1 MTLTDSEMDYIMGI
15 LGREPNELEEGM
27 LDIMFSEH
35 CSYKSSRPIL
45 GLFPTEGENI
55 IIGPGDDA
63 GMVAITD
70 KLALAVGIES
80 HNHPSAIEPYGGAGT
95 GIGGIL
101 RDIISMGAM
110 PIALLD
116 SLRFGPLEDQK
127 SRYLFE
133 HVVKGISDYGNR
145 VGVPT
150 VGGEVEF
157 DESFRTNPLVNVMC
171 AGLVEK
177 DKIVRGIA
185 PNVGDVFLL
194 MGGMTGRDGIHGV
207 TFASEELTS
216 DSEIEDRPAVQ
227 VGDPFTKKKVLEAS
241 LEILEKID
249 VAGVKDLGGGGLTCC
264 ISEIVDKCGNGAVV
278 DLNSIPLREEGM
290 TPYEIMLSESQER
303 MVFSINPKYVE
314 KAFAICDKYEIP
326 RAIVGQVTDTKLM
339 VIEDSSIE
347 DNNNNKIAEDNIEDN
362 NNKEIAEG
370 NIEDNNLIVNNNI
383 KETYGKPIASMPTVL
398 LADPPSLNRETRKPK
413 KDERYIQVENPSID
427 ESILKILSSP
437 NIATKKWVYKQ
448 YDHEVQVR
456 TIVKPGDDA
465 SVLKV
470 DDEKAVV
477 LSCDCNS
484 IHTKLSPYDGGA
496 GSVAEAIRNVVSMG
510 GEPYAVVDC
519 LNFGNPENPE
529 ILWQFKQCVQGMADL
544 AEKFNTPVISGN
556 VSFYNETE
564 GIKINPSPT
573 VGVVGVADLNNIRTM
588 HFRNKGDKII
598 IIGGTFDEIDGSEYH
613 RAVHGIEQG
622 EAPKIRINN
631 EIASA
636 KAVLKLLNEDPGEF
650 KGKENNITAIHDCS
664 AGGIAIALSEM
675 ALSGNLGGEIDL
687 AKIPINKN
695 NDNHEI
701 SDNNILFSESHGRY
715 ILTVKAEALNDVLA
729 TVSALNV
736 QCACI
741 GEVKGNTLKLSN
753 DIEIAVE
760 DLKNAYNG
768 VIEKYM
774 A

>member
-1 MTLTDSEMDYIMGI
+1 MLEDSEMKYIKEK

-55 IIGPGDDA
+55 IMGPGDDA

-80 HNHPSAIEPYGGAGT
+80 HSHPSAIEPYGGAGT

-177 DKIVRGIA
+177 DKIVKGIA

-249 VAGVKDLGGGGLTCC
+249 VSGVKDLGGGGLTCC
-264 ISEIVDKCGNGAVV
+264 ISELVDKCGNGAVV

-303 MVFSINPKYVE
+303 MVFVINPKYVDE
-314 KAFAICDKYEIP
+314 AFAICDKYELP
-326 RAIVGQVTDTKLM
+326 RAIIGKVTDNKLM
-339 VIEDSSIE
+339 IVED
-347 DNNNNKIAEDNIEDN
+347 DNTDKNKIENAKNESNENIRIFG
-362 NNKEIAEG
+362 KG
-370 NIEDNNLIVNNNI
+370 I
-383 KETYGKPIASMPTVL
+383 KETYGKPIACMPAVL
-398 LADPPSLNRETRKPK
+398 LADPPSLNRDTTPLQ
-413 KDERYIQVENPSID
+413 KDENYVKVEDPSID

-448 YDHEVQVR
+448 YDHEVQIR
-456 TIVKPGDDA
+456 TVVKPGDDA
-465 SVLKV
+465 AVLKV
-470 DDEKAVV
+470 DDENAVV

-529 ILWQFKQCVQGMADL
+529 ILWQFKQCVQGMSDL
-544 AEKFNTPVISGN
+544 AEKFKTPVISGN

-573 VGVVGVADLNNIRTM
+573 VGVVGVANLDNVRTLD
-588 HFRNKGDKII
+588 FKNEGDKIV
-598 IIGGTFDEIDGSEYH
+598 IIGKTYDEVDGSEYH
-613 RAVHGIEQG
+613 RAVHSLEQG
-622 EAPKIRINN
+622 EAPKIRIDD
-631 EIASA
+631 EIATS
-636 KAVLKLLNEDPGEF
+636 KSILNLLDNDPGKF
-650 KGKENNITAIHDCS
+650 KGVENNITAIHDCS

-675 ALSGNLGGEIDL
+675 GISSGIGAEIDL
-687 AKIPINKN
+687 DKIPTEDN
-695 NDNHEI
+695 NEGKV
-701 SDNNILFSESHGRY
+701 SLNNILFSESHGRY
-715 ILTVKAEALNDVLA
+715 IITVKPDVLDD
-729 TVSALNV
+729 VLDSIDV
-736 QCACI
+736 PCACI
-741 GEVKGNTLKLSN
+741 GEVKGNTLKLSS

-760 DLKNAYNG
+760 DLKDAYNG
-768 VIEKYM
+768 VIEAFM